1 MGGGGKLDADVVLGE
16 TDVEAVAETAL
27 DEDLGLLALV
37 CLIESDAFALGNLVE
52 NGVAMVT
59 LGDGDDGLNGES
71 LGVGAFGIGED
82 VELRDIDGL
91 DERACLLEKLGR
103 FAIYADNDI
112 DTNESVGDEG
122 LNGLDLL
129 GVEGGIVAAAHEL
142 EHGVGARLEGDVKV
156 GHELARRGAMAD
168 DVVGEE
174 VWLDGRDA
182 ETLYSVDTFELLD
195 EAEERLALVAT
206 EIADIYTR
214 EDNLACAVGGGLT
227 CHLDRAGY

>member
-27 DEDLGLLALV
+27 DEDLGLLTLV
-37 CLIESDAFALGNLVE
+37 GLIESDAFALGNLVE

-156 GHELARRGAMAD
+156 GHEFARRGAMAD
-168 DVVGEE
+168 DVVCEE

-206 EIADIYTR
+206 EIADIDAR